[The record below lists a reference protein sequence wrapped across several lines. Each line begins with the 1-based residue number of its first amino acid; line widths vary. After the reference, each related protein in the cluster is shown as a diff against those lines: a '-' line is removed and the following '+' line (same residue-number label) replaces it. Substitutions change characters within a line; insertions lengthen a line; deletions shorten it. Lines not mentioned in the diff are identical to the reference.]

1 MDLRPACPNAHH
13 ICPVL
18 SPTHPQ
24 QASGSLCNNSNNGF
38 AAPYAK
44 FPVPT
49 SNN

>member
-1 MDLRPACPNAHH
+1 M
-13 ICPVL
+13 
-18 SPTHPQ
+18 PTTSVQSEVQPPQ
-24 QASGSLCNNSNNGF
+24 QVSGSLCNNNNNNNGF